1 MRAMIIEQ
9 TGGPET
15 LQLADVPTPTPGPGQ
30 VLLRVAFAGVNPA
43 DWKDRQGMLAI
54 YQAYRFPYIV
64 GFDAAGVVDQVG
76 PGVSGLKPGD
86 RAFTPTNHGQGGW
99 GSYAEYVIADEDRVA
114 PIPQGMS
121 FEAAASIPVAALTG
135 WQALF

>member
-43 DWKDRQGMLAI
+43 DWKDLPA
-54 YQAYRFPYIV
+54 
-64 GFDAAGVVDQVG
+64 
-76 PGVSGLKPGD
+76 
-86 RAFTPTNHGQGGW
+86 H
-99 GSYAEYVIADEDRVA
+99 
-114 PIPQGMS
+114 
-121 FEAAASIPVAALTG
+121 
-135 WQALF
+135 